1 VAGIAAH
8 PRIVPSK
15 QLHTFFHKVPSY
27 STYKSKTKSKT
38 KTKTKTKTKSK
49 SNRSTALWC
58 YCNIL
63 AV

>member
-1 VAGIAAH
+1 MSVAGIAAH

-38 KTKTKTKTKSK
+38 KTKSK